1 MHVSFKSTTARRTI
15 VVAAGVMAVIG
26 SAAGALAAAGGTAS
40 PASSTSPASTSSA
53 IAGCVVGSSR
63 TLENVHGQA
72 SNLSRCP
79 RGWKLTWNQKGPKG
93 ATGAQGPTGPT
104 GATGPA
110 GPAGPAGKDAQAL
123 PYGIGQVL
131 VDRGSGAAA
140 WATYSTTLGSP
151 VGDTESGT
159 FRFTCKNTTAGCN
172 LSVQAYTTASGYS
185 VYPRVL
191 IYKTDATGATP
202 VQSTCE
208 YADGSDN
215 NGALTPVGT
224 SATAPTA
231 VPLAIGGSLDCGST
245 VQTYPANGVVN
256 SINVPGAAGEG
267 MHYDVFTTL
276 TFAKS

>member
-1 MHVSFKSTTARRTI
+1 MRFSFKSSAAKRA
-15 VVAAGVMAVIG
+15 VVIAASAAAVIG
-26 SAAGALAAAGGTAS
+26 SAGAALAAAGTAA
-40 PASSTSPASTSSA
+40 PAASSPTIS
-53 IAGCVVGSSR
+53 GCVVGGSR
-63 TLENVHGQA
+63 TLENVHANG
-72 SNLSRCP
+72 STLKRCSK
-79 RGWKLTWNQKGPKG
+79 GWRLNWNAKG
-93 ATGAQGPTGPT
+93 ATGAR
-104 GATGPA
+104 

-131 VDRGSGAAA
+131 VDRGTGATP

-159 FRFTCKNTTAGCN
+159 FRFTCKTVPAGCN
-172 LSVQAYTTASGYS
+172 LSVQAYTTASGYE

-202 VQSTCE
+202 VMSTCE

-215 NGALTPVGT
+215 NGASTPVGT
-224 SATAPTA
+224 SAASPTP
-231 VPLAIGGSLDCGST
+231 VPLGIGGSLDCGST
-245 VQTYPANGVVN
+245 VQSYPANGVVS

-276 TFAKS
+276 TYTKG